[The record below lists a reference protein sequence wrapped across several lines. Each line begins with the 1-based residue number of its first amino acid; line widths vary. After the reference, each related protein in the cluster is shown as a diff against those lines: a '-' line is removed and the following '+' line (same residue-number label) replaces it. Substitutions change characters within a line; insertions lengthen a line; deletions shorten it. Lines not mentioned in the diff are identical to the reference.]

1 MTCPSS
7 HTVMHIIIQQ
17 YMYRVGDITAEQI
30 YVMTYNHT
38 TVDSNTNVCVLELQ
52 VELFPS
58 LEGSSQERGLRV
70 DSALL
75 RNGEELM
82 LWTRQNLQQLC
93 KLWPTRGIRMPGG
106 GIVLDYNLMCL
117 PIAITTMLFCTII
130 LLVPSGKIN
139 LLSPNAPDSSV

>member
-1 MTCPSS
+1 
-7 HTVMHIIIQQ
+7 
-17 YMYRVGDITAEQI
+17 
-30 YVMTYNHT
+30 MTYNHT
-38 TVDSNTNVCVLELQ
+38 TVDSNTNVYVLELQ

-58 LEGSSQERGLRV
+58 LKGSSQERGLGV

-93 KLWPTRGIRMPGG
+93 KLWPTRGIWMPGG

-117 PIAITTMLFCTII
+117 LIAITTMLFCTIIII